1 MSLRAGYSAN
11 AAVILQEARDVMLI
25 PEAVTEFSGDSTFVY
40 VRTDTVPEVK
50 FERRSVVTGLSDGIN
65 IEVKSGIDST
75 AVLRA
80 ERLN

>member
-1 MSLRAGYSAN
+1 M
-11 AAVILQEARDVMLI
+11 
-25 PEAVTEFSGDSTFVY
+25 Y